1 MSAAAFQAFERR
13 HQRLAILQLLAE
25 DAAYAHNDAVLQAG
39 LAALGHTVSGDALRT
54 QLAWLAEQGLVTVRE
69 VGELQVARL
78 TRRGAD
84 AAAGRAEV
92 PGVARPGPDG

>member
-1 MSAAAFQAFERR
+1 MSAPAFQAFERR

-25 DAAYAHNDAVLQAG
+25 DAGYAHNDAVLQAG
-39 LAALGHTVSGDALRT
+39 LAALGHAVSADALRG
-54 QLAWLAEQGLVTVRE
+54 QLAWLAEQDLVTVRE

-84 AAAGRAEV
+84 AAAGRAAV
-92 PGVARPGPDG
+92 PGVARPGPGA